1 MPNVAY
7 RPMRGLKT
15 GGERVVVYRK
25 SEESIA
31 VKRFIEVLKK
41 LSRKN

>member
-1 MPNVAY
+1 
-7 RPMRGLKT
+7 MRGLKE

-31 VKRFIEVLKK
+31 VKRFVETLRK
-41 LSRKN
+41 LSRKT